1 MELPQQLRTIGKE
14 VIHNNSLIREIYL
27 RKRFAQERM
36 LFDGR
41 ATFNSHQ
48 SVLFFTLHKCASVY
62 VKGILKE
69 ISQDSDITSVELDN
83 YLLMSKLPSLNT
95 IIDRHDIE
103 LQTKIKNL
111 FNPKGYL
118 YTTFRYPKIWEFI
131 ENPVKYKTLLMLRD
145 PRDVLTSAYFSFGYT
160 HGVPITKTKR
170 NDFLTWRN
178 EVASQTLDGF
188 VLSVKEDWLRM
199 YTYYCQNLVGKP
211 NVLLVRFEDM
221 VTNFDSWLNSII
233 EFLNLEVNQTKIAE
247 IVNRSSQK
255 QIKTKDYRK
264 ALQPNT
270 INILN
275 REFHE
280 VLNFLGYN

>member
-1 MELPQQLRTIGKE
+1 
-14 VIHNNSLIREIYL
+14 
-27 RKRFAQERM
+27 
-36 LFDGR
+36 
-41 ATFNSHQ
+41 
-48 SVLFFTLHKCASVY
+48 
-62 VKGILKE
+62 
-69 ISQDSDITSVELDN
+69 
-83 YLLMSKLPSLNT
+83 
-95 IIDRHDIE
+95 
-103 LQTKIKNL
+103 
-111 FNPKGYL
+111 
-118 YTTFRYPKIWEFI
+118 
-131 ENPVKYKTLLMLRD
+131 MLRD

-160 HGVPITKTKR
+160 HGLPITKAKR
-170 NDFLTWRN
+170 DDFLTWRN
-178 EVASQTLDGF
+178 EVASQTLDEF
-188 VLSVKEDWLRM
+188 VLSVKDDWLRM